1 MRLRRWLAPVVGA
14 LVVLGSIMVGVS
26 VGADSQ
32 PGRAATASHPN
43 LALRAM
49 SRAQRRAISPHL
61 AYARPGSAARAS
73 RSASAQALRHDSTS
87 QCPWLNDSLSVQ
99 TRVSMLL
106 AQMTLSDKLDLME
119 GHNGDAPNGAIG
131 DTHAIP
137 SLCVPEVTEEDG
149 PAGVADGVSGATQL
163 PAPVNDAAT
172 WDPSQARQYGKVLG
186 NEEWVK
192 GNEVVYAPTINI
204 DRDPRWGRNFESLSE
219 DPLLTGTL
227 AIAEIQGIQSQGPI
241 AQVKHYAVYN
251 VETNRNT
258 PADDDIIDTR
268 TLHEI
273 YLPAFYDATIVGKAG
288 SVMCSYSSPNGVF
301 ACENAPL
308 LSILEQRWGYKG
320 FVGSDYGAV
329 HSTVASANA
338 GLDQEQA
345 STYFGPALQAAVEDG
360 QVSMATID
368 EAVTRILT
376 EMFRFDLFDHPA
388 TGNESVDASTPG
400 HVDFA
405 QKNSER
411 GTVLLKNAGSILPLN
426 SKAGSIAVIGPD
438 GTTNPETAGGGSAA
452 VNPTGPVISPLQG
465 ITARAG
471 SRVSVSSYSG
481 TTPSAAAAAAR
492 GAQVAVVFANNFESE
507 GSDLPNITLQN
518 NQNAMISAVAKAN
531 PNTIVVLN
539 TGGPVTMPWISH
551 VAGVLEA
558 WYPGQEDGA
567 AIASILFGDTNPSG
581 HLPETFPA
589 SLAQA
594 PTHPAARFPGKN
606 GEVHYSDKLLVG
618 YRYYDT
624 ANVTPLF
631 PFGYGLSYTSFR
643 YSNLQLSST
652 TVPNTTSG
660 PDGGQNTTELTA
672 TATVTNTGA
681 RAGADVAQLY
691 LGDPASTGE
700 PARQLEG
707 YQRVSLRPGQS
718 KQVTF
723 PLTGH
728 DLSYFSVAA
737 DGWVVPDG
745 TFTAYVGD
753 SSATANLPLQQSFTV
768 SQSIGARTASLSA
781 PSSAAPASTFT
792 VAATFH
798 NDGDYALDGAHAALK
813 VPAGWTV
820 SAQSQIPSTV
830 APQQSVSVVWTV
842 TVPVGA
848 QGTQGDLQARF
859 IGSTAGG
866 APMVVAS
873 QSGQVNVQPIVTS
886 QVPST
891 PPLVGAGQNVTESV
905 TLTNHL
911 SQPVQVTLTAQPP
924 AGVTV
929 TPSPDTITVPANG
942 TADASLTVSA
952 TASAAG
958 NQTVPVDVSVAVGSR
973 SYTESSIGLPVN
985 VAYPSLAAAFDN
997 TGISDDSN
1005 PSAASFDTGGDS
1017 YSEQQLTAA
1026 GFAPGATFTH
1036 DGITYT
1042 WPSAPAGSPDNVI
1055 GNGQAIAISGSGSTL
1070 GLLGASNNGNATG
1083 PVTVVYTDGTT
1094 TTTTVTFNDWYSNAA
1109 AAGGDILV
1117 TTSDWNQAQP
1127 TYSHAVSIYAA
1138 SVPLDPSKTV
1148 ADVILPTESQQAPSG
1163 PGPFHVFAIG
1173 IGS

>member
-1 MRLRRWLAPVVGA
+1 MRLRRWLAPLVGSV

-26 VGADSQ
+26 AGADPG
-32 PGRAATASHPN
+32 PGRGATASHPN
-43 LALRAM
+43 VALRAM
-49 SRAQRRAISPHL
+49 TRTQRRAISPHL
-61 AYARPGSAARAS
+61 VYAHPGARLSS
-73 RSASAQALRHDSTS
+73 RRAHAVRHVSST
-87 QCPWLNDSLSVQ
+87 QCPWLNDSLSVSA
-99 TRVSMLL
+99 RVSMLL
-106 AQMTLSDKLDLME
+106 AQMTLADKLDLME
-119 GHNGDAPNGAIG
+119 GHNGDASNGAIG

-149 PAGVADGVSGATQL
+149 PAGVADGVNGATQL

-172 WDPSQARQYGKVLG
+172 WDPSQTRQYGKVLG

-227 AIAEIQGIQSQGPI
+227 ATAEIQGIQSEGPI

-273 YLPAFYDATIVGKAG
+273 YLPAFYDATIKGKAG

-301 ACENAPL
+301 ACQNAPL

-345 STYFGPALQAAVEDG
+345 SNYFGPALQAAVEDG

-376 EMFRFDLFDHPA
+376 EMFRFNLFDDPA
-388 TGNESVDASTPG
+388 TGNESVDASTPA
-400 HVDFA
+400 HVAFA
-405 QKNSER
+405 QQNSER
-411 GTVLLKNAGSILPLN
+411 GTVLLKDSGGVLPLGR
-426 SKAGSIAVIGPD
+426 STSSIAVIGPD
-438 GTTNPETAGGGSAA
+438 GTTDPESAGGGSAA
-452 VNPTGPVISPLQG
+452 VNPTGPVISPLAG

-471 SRVSVSSYSG
+471 SGVNVSSYSG

-492 GAQVAVVFANNFESE
+492 KAQVAIVFANNFESE

-539 TGGPVTMPWISH
+539 TGGPVTMPWISQ
-551 VAGVLEA
+551 VSGVLEA
-558 WYPGQEDGA
+558 WYPGQQDGA
-567 AIASILFGDTNPSG
+567 AIASILFGDTDPSG

-589 SLAQA
+589 SLSQA
-594 PTHPAARFPGKN
+594 PTDTAARFPGQN

-624 ANVTPLF
+624 KNVTPLF
-631 PFGYGLSYTSFR
+631 PFGYGLSYTSFS

-652 TVPNTTSG
+652 NVGNTQSG
-660 PDGGQNTTELTA
+660 PTGGQNATELTA
-672 TATVTNTGA
+672 TATVTNTGS

-691 LGDPASTGE
+691 VGDPASAGE

-718 KQVTF
+718 KQVRF
-723 PLTGH
+723 ALTGH
-728 DLSYFSVAA
+728 ELSYFDTAA
-737 DGWVVPDG
+737 DGWVLPDG

-753 SSATANLPLQQSFTV
+753 SSALANLPLQQSFTV
-768 SQSIGARTASLSA
+768 SQSVGARTIAVDA
-781 PSSAAPASTFT
+781 PANVAPAAPFT

-798 NDGDYALDGAHAALK
+798 NAGDYALDAAHAALG

-820 SAQSQIPSTV
+820 SAQSQSPSTV
-830 APQQSVSVVWTV
+830 AAGQSVTVAWTV
-842 TVPVGA
+842 KAPLGA
-848 QGTQGDLQARF
+848 QNSQATVTARF
-859 IGSTAGG
+859 IGSTGGG
-866 APMVVAS
+866 APGVAAS
-873 QSGQVNVQPIVTS
+873 EPAQVTVEPIVSVQAPATA
-886 QVPST
+886 
-891 PPLVGAGQNVTESV
+891 PLIDPGQSVGETVA
-905 TLTNHL
+905 LTNNL
-911 SQPVQVTLTAQPP
+911 DRPIQVTLTPQPG

-929 TPSPDTITVPANG
+929 TPGPDVVTVPANG
-942 TADASLTVSA
+942 TVNTSLTISA
-952 TASAAG
+952 TAAGAG
-958 NQTVPVDVSVAVGSR
+958 NQTIPLDVSAAVGSR
-973 SYTESSIGLPVN
+973 SYGESTTGLPVN
-985 VAYPSLAAAFDN
+985 VAYPSLAAAFNN
-997 TGISDDSN
+997 TGISDDSD
-1005 PSAASFDTGGDS
+1005 PSSASFDTGGDS
-1017 YSEQQLTAA
+1017 FSEQEFTSA
-1026 GFAPGATFTH
+1026 GYGPGATFTH
-1036 DGITYT
+1036 DGIPYT
-1042 WPSAPAGSPDNVI
+1042 WPSVPAGSPDNVI
-1055 GNGQAIAISGSGSTL
+1055 GYGQAIAISGSGSTL
-1070 GLLGASNNGNATG
+1070 GLLGASNNGSATG
-1083 PVTVVYTDGTT
+1083 PVTVIYTDGTSS
-1094 TTTTVTFNDWYSNAA
+1094 TTTVTFADWYSGVAA
-1109 AAGGDILV
+1109 PGGDVLV
-1117 TTSDWNQAQP
+1117 TTPDWNHPASQGP
-1127 TYSHAVSIYAA
+1127 HPVSVYAT

-1148 ADVILPTESQQAPSG
+1148 ADVILPTQSAQPSSG